1 MVKKNSAIKKTA
13 SPTPR
18 TINGRR
24 LFALIY
30 KETLQALRDPSTL
43 LIAFLLPLILLF
55 IFAYAV
61 SLDARNIAL
70 GLVNESQ
77 SQAALELEAGLQ
89 ATPYLEIYSF
99 RHTKEAVPHLISGKI
114 RGYVVIP
121 ADFNKRLADNKLVH
135 QGLKKEAKPLVQV
148 ITDGSQPN
156 TANYAKNYTAQV
168 LALWQKSQASSEA
181 PDTTMQN
188 LLPIELQPRFWFN
201 AELESKR
208 ALIPGSIAIIMTII
222 GTLLTALVVAKEW
235 ERGTMEAILA
245 TPASIIEILI
255 GKLFPYFVLG
265 MLATF
270 FATLVTVLF
279 FKVPLQG
286 SILALFILSAV
297 FMIPALGQGL
307 LISSITRN
315 QFLASQL
322 ALFSG
327 FLPSFILS
335 DFLFE
340 VSAMPFPIQVIT
352 YVVPAKYFVSSLKT
366 VFLVGD
372 VWPLFLPNILT
383 MLGMGLLFFSLAK
396 RVTRKDLE

>member
-1 MVKKNSAIKKTA
+1 MKNPNAKKPPAL
-13 SPTPR
+13 
-18 TINGRR
+18 TIINRQR
-24 LFALIY
+24 LLALIQ

-43 LIAFLLPLILLF
+43 LIAFVLPIILLF

-61 SLDARNIAL
+61 SLDAKNIAL
-70 GLVNESQ
+70 GLINENK
-77 SQAALELEAGLQ
+77 SQAAIELEAGLL
-89 ATPYLEIYSF
+89 ATPYLKVYPFS
-99 RHTKEAVPHLISGKI
+99 HTKEAVPHLISGKI

-121 ADFNKRLADNKLVH
+121 ADFNKRLANNQLVY
-135 QGLKKEAKPLVQV
+135 QGLKKEMTPLVQI

-156 TANYAKNYTAQV
+156 TANYVKNYTSQS
-168 LALWQKSQASSEA
+168 LALWQRNQLALEGGEA
-181 PDTTMQN
+181 AMGNLTT
-188 LLPIELQPRFWFN
+188 IELQPRFWFN

-245 TPASIIEILI
+245 TPASIVEILI

-270 FATLVTVLF
+270 LSAIVTVFF

-286 SILALFILSAV
+286 SMISLLILSAV

-315 QFLASQL
+315 QFLASQI

-340 VSAMPFPIQVIT
+340 ISAMPFPIQLIT
-352 YVVPAKYFVSSLKT
+352 YVVPAKYFVNSLKT

-372 VWPLFLPNILT
+372 LWPLFLPNILA
-383 MLGMGLLFFSLAK
+383 MLGMGILFFSLAK